1 MSILD
6 RLADVTPRHSGQ
18 PRGLAR
24 LILRDQ
30 AEIEEAR
37 KRGYSWTQIGRAAR
51 SAWAANGEV
60 DGDKCFDLGACY
72 NRLKKEAV

>member
-1 MSILD
+1 MGLLEQ
-6 RLADVTPRHSGQ
+6 LADVTPRHSGQ

-37 KRGYSWTQIGRAAR
+37 KRGYS
-51 SAWAANGEV
+51 
-60 DGDKCFDLGACY
+60 
-72 NRLKKEAV
+72 